1 MNLSIITTAILS
13 EPGSIAVASPA
24 WTMSA
29 PRGAETAAPRGCFA
43 NRGLSNGDT
52 LPPSGTFG
60 GYDMLREGRLG

>member
-13 EPGSIAVASPA
+13 EPGSRAGASPA
-24 WTMSA
+24 GTMSA

-43 NRGLSNGDT
+43 NSGLSHGDT

-60 GYDMLREGRLG
+60 GYDVLREGRLG